1 MPNIYFHNVLGW
13 NGLSASKDYLHMDKV
28 VQGNA
33 SHITCSSIDLKL
45 LAFVIDILITLLVGA
60 NDLLLVLC
68 A

>member
-1 MPNIYFHNVLGW
+1 
-13 NGLSASKDYLHMDKV
+13 MDKI

-33 SHITCSSIDLKL
+33 GHIPCSSIDLKL
-45 LAFVIDILITLLVGA
+45 LAFVLDTLITLLVGA

>member
-13 NGLSASKDYLHMDKV
+13 NGLSASKDYLHMDKI

-33 SHITCSSIDLKL
+33 GHITCSSIDLKL

>member
-1 MPNIYFHNVLGW
+1 
-13 NGLSASKDYLHMDKV
+13 MDKV

>member
-13 NGLSASKDYLHMDKV
+13 NGLSASKDYLHMDKIV
-28 VQGNA
+28 LGND
-33 SHITCSSIDLKL
+33 SHITCSSIDVKL
-45 LAFVIDILITLLVGA
+45 LAYVIDILITLLVGA

>member
-1 MPNIYFHNVLGW
+1 
-13 NGLSASKDYLHMDKV
+13 MDKV

-45 LAFVIDILITLLVGA
+45 LAFVLDTLITLLVGA